1 MLKNKAKAD
10 FKRTTGTCLDE
21 RRLRGF
27 GLPDFDL
34 DCLDLALLVWN
45 WFRWA

>member
-1 MLKNKAKAD
+1 MVKNKAKAD
-10 FKRTTGTCLDE
+10 FKRTTGTSLVE
-21 RRLRGF
+21 SRLWGF

-45 WFRWA
+45 